1 MNRGRLEVVTPELAS
16 FLTAHDLEGPASY
29 LQTQGVNGSD
39 FFSLTC
45 ETLVQELR
53 CTPFAAK
60 KLMSVRDTYL
70 KNA

>member
-1 MNRGRLEVVTPELAS
+1 MSAWTVAELKS
-16 FLTAHDLEGPASY
+16 FLTAHGLEVPATY

-45 ETLVQELR
+45 ESLVQELR
-53 CTPFAAK
+53 YTPFAAK